1 MLVWPLASWL
11 RWQGMLWLHLWSLT
25 LDTPVIKDCIPE
37 IAASRGIKYLAVRW
51 PSLLSSFGFTAVI
64 PPPPTSTLRCVML
77 QQSDA
82 CYQRLVVSN
91 STRQQKVC
99 QESREQTLP
108 GQERRA
114 DAITRTTCRGRCTRR
129 SRSHGGNF
137 PPCSCLS
144 GSLSTPVV
152 GPVTGLSRLLRTGL
166 NM

>member
-1 MLVWPLASWL
+1 MLVWLLASWL

-64 PPPPTSTLRCVML
+64 SPPTSTLRCVML

-108 GQERRA
+108 EQERRA
-114 DAITRTTCRGRCTRR
+114 DAISRTTCRGRCTRR
-129 SRSHGGNF
+129 RWRRRGNF

-144 GSLSTPVV
+144 GSLSTPVS
-152 GPVTGLSRLLRTGL
+152 GRLLGSHGYYEQV
-166 NM
+166 